1 MANIVNKNCLEK
13 KEKCSSGQYVA
24 VGQSLSLYQED
35 TLRLIEANRDRLMN
49 GHKLASEDN
58 QSQSV
63 DIRQTIEFD

>member
-1 MANIVNKNCLEK
+1 MERRN
-13 KEKCSSGQYVA
+13 GD
-24 VGQSLSLYQED
+24 LSETKRGLLALLPYQED

-63 DIRQTIEFD
+63 GIRQTIEFD